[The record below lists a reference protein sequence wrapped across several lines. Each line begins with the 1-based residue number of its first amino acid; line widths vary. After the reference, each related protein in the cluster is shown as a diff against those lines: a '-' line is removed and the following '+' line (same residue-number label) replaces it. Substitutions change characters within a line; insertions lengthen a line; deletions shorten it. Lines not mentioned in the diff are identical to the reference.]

1 MAARDES
8 RRDAEYDDIAQAG
21 AAHGDAE
28 RDGAAGGDVAHG
40 DVARGGA
47 KRGDAERDNTEHGDL
62 ASGNAGRGAARADGD
77 GDGDG
82 DGDRDDA
89 RRDGGRGDGDGERG
103 EGEHGDAARGD
114 SAAGDLARGDSAAGD
129 LARGG
134 TVSGDLARRD
144 GERDG
149 SVVDGAERD
158 GPAHGGGRGAGS
170 ADGDLADGDL
180 AYDGPAYAGMD
191 ALMAALLDEPL
202 PEDALR
208 DAEFVAS
215 RDAAVV
221 DIELLREQLGL
232 IGEALAVAGEDAV
245 AGAPPGRPVAARP
258 GDAAGAETDPGRVS
272 GPAPAPVASVR
283 PLPPRPSRAR
293 RALRITF
300 GTLAAAAAAS
310 VVLGVG
316 WVVVQA
322 GGGVTA
328 SDSGASE
335 KSLNQEDGDHAES
348 GAGGDSGSLSKEGYV
363 ACARLIVEG
372 TVTEVEPV
380 TGAPQDR
387 ITVEVDRWLKPDKG
401 ADRIVFPMDHDVDPR
416 LKKGDHVLV
425 GIPRDDTR
433 PDIWTTKEADIARD
447 RAWIEAALPGSKG
460 LSCD

>member
-1 MAARDES
+1 MS
-8 RRDAEYDDIAQAG
+8 
-21 AAHGDAE
+21 
-28 RDGAAGGDVAHG
+28 
-40 DVARGGA
+40 
-47 KRGDAERDNTEHGDL
+47 
-62 ASGNAGRGAARADGD
+62 
-77 GDGDG
+77 
-82 DGDRDDA
+82 
-89 RRDGGRGDGDGERG
+89 
-103 EGEHGDAARGD
+103 
-114 SAAGDLARGDSAAGD
+114 GD

-134 TVSGDLARRD
+134 TASGDTARGDSAAGDLARRD

-170 ADGDLADGDL
+170 ADGDLADGNLADGDL

-293 RALRITF
+293 RALKITF

-328 SDSGASE
+328 SDSGVSE
-335 KSLNQEDGDHAES
+335 KSGSQEDGDQAES
-348 GAGGDSGSLSKEGYV
+348 GAGGDSASLSKEGYV

-425 GIPRDDTR
+425 GIPRDDAR